1 MSTLKLTLGAAVAV
15 AGIIVLHPWLRTGL
29 DFGAERAAATAPA
42 SAARPAMPAM
52 PVPVAPVVR
61 RSVPITLDYSA
72 RTEAVRNVTLQARA
86 PGYLLSQPVAD
97 GADVKEGDLLYRIDP
112 RDVQASLDQIK
123 AQITKD
129 TANLDYLKSN
139 LDRGLE
145 LSRSGFLARDTF
157 DQRTSAVRQAEAA
170 LDMDRAALR
179 TAELNLGYTEVR
191 APFAGRLGRN
201 LASVGTLV
209 NAAGTPLNTLVQLS
223 PIYVTFSP
231 SETDLARIRK
241 AQAAGPVPVDV
252 MLPGEAEAM
261 HKGQITF
268 LDNVVDRA
276 TGTIMAR
283 ATIANEGFALLPGQ
297 YVRVRLHLGS
307 EPDALLVPQVAVGS
321 SQLGKYLFV
330 VGQNGTVEQRFVT
343 LGLQDSDL
351 VVAHGSLAE
360 GEQVITGNLQKIGPG
375 LPVAPQPGKTASA
388 Q

>member
-1 MSTLKLTLGAAVAV
+1 
-15 AGIIVLHPWLRTGL
+15 
-29 DFGAERAAATAPA
+29 
-42 SAARPAMPAM
+42 
-52 PVPVAPVVR
+52 
-61 RSVPITLDYSA
+61 
-72 RTEAVRNVTLQARA
+72 
-86 PGYLLSQPVAD
+86 
-97 GADVKEGDLLYRIDP
+97 
-112 RDVQASLDQIK
+112 
-123 AQITKD
+123 
-129 TANLDYLKSN
+129 
-139 LDRGLE
+139 
-145 LSRSGFLARDTF
+145 
-157 DQRTSAVRQAEAA
+157 
-170 LDMDRAALR
+170 
-179 TAELNLGYTEVR
+179 
-191 APFAGRLGRN
+191 
-201 LASVGTLV
+201 
-209 NAAGTPLNTLVQLS
+209 
-223 PIYVTFSP
+223 
-231 SETDLARIRK
+231 
-241 AQAAGPVPVDV
+241 
-252 MLPGEAEAM
+252 M